1 MWKRGCTRPW
11 ASPSMKCAHSDIVL
25 YRQVQ
30 KVCWHQLH
38 HQVLSNVLH
47 SSVSMA
53 MMSLVMD
60 FSDTPK
66 IFCVNQVW
74 WREFV
79 PWEPH
84 GRRKE
89 PSPPSCPLR
98 VHGGAQTS
106 ICIVCLCVCLCICHM
121 VCMYKHTCV
130 LAYYESRGQR
140 TTLGVIPAV
149 LTILYFDTGV
159 LIGKR
164 IHQLG

>member
-1 MWKRGCTRPW
+1 MWKRGCTRPS

-30 KVCWHQLH
+30 KVCWHRLH

-60 FSDTPK
+60 FSDPPK
-66 IFCVNQVW
+66 IFCVNQIW

-89 PSPPSCPLR
+89 PSPPSCPL
-98 VHGGAQTS
+98 TS
-106 ICIVCLCVCLCICHM
+106 TCAWWCTNIYMHCVS

-149 LTILYFDTGV
+149 LAILYFDTGV